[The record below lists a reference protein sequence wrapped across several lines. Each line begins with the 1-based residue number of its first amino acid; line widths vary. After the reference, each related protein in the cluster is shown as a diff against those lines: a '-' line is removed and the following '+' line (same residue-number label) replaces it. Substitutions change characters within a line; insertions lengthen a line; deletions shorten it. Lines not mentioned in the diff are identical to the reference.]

1 MDITETREEKD
12 IQIELIARYLEG
24 FYNAND
30 ARRIRELLSD
40 RDGWRETARLSQG
53 PVEFLK
59 GEYDRLL
66 KIIEDAPHVRY
77 CLANV
82 RKTPHGATI
91 NSGGNDRCDCW
102 KSKVT
107 E

>member
-12 IQIELIARYLEG
+12 IQIELIASYLEG
-24 FYNAND
+24 LYNAND

-40 RDGWRETARLSQG
+40 RDGWRETARQSQG
-53 PVEFLK
+53 PVEFLQ
-59 GEYDRLL
+59 GEYDKLL
-66 KIIEDAPHVRY
+66 KIIEDAPHSVW
-77 CLANV
+77 C
-82 RKTPHGATI
+82 ATHD
-91 NSGGNDRCDCW
+91 GGKCNCF